1 MRERSVKRPPARRL
15 PRNLLFYS
23 LLLALPLLQFCIF
36 YVGVNLNSVLL
47 AFKTY
52 TGNNAYAWL
61 GLGNFERLFE
71 NFSQLTLY
79 RVALGNSLTLFFVG
93 TAVGLVC
100 GLLFSY
106 YIYKKALF
114 SGFFKVMLFMPS
126 IIPSIA
132 LVLMF
137 KQVAD
142 SALPEVLALLGMD
155 VKGLLANPDTT
166 FGTIIFYNVWVSF
179 GVSVLLYVG
188 AMEKIPES
196 VVEAAKLDGAGYLR
210 EFVSITIPLVWDTLS
225 TFLIVA
231 VGGIFVNQA
240 NIYAFF
246 SDGAEEYVF
255 TIGYYLYKETVKT
268 SAFAEYPMLS
278 AFGLLLSLITIVLV
292 YAVKYLLGRFGP
304 NAERR
309 EKHVQS

>member
-52 TGNNAYAWL
+52 TGNNTYAWL

-210 EFVSITIPLVWDTLS
+210 EFVSITVPLVGIRCPRSSSSRWAASSSIRPTYTPSFRTAQRS
-225 TFLIVA
+225 TSLPLATTCIRRRSRPLPLPS
-231 VGGIFVNQA
+231 IPCC
-240 NIYAFF
+240 
-246 SDGAEEYVF
+246 
-255 TIGYYLYKETVKT
+255 LP
-268 SAFAEYPMLS
+268 SACCSP
-278 AFGLLLSLITIVLV
+278 
-292 YAVKYLLGRFGP
+292 
-304 NAERR
+304 
-309 EKHVQS
+309 